1 MTISRSNKL
10 YGPSKNFLLKVEIK
24 TLEGLIGIAKVHG
37 VSISQVMRDA
47 LRKHLKNEPVSAPS
61 IPTRKPRGWWN

>member
-47 LRKHLKNEPVSAPS
+47 LRKHLKNEAVSAPS